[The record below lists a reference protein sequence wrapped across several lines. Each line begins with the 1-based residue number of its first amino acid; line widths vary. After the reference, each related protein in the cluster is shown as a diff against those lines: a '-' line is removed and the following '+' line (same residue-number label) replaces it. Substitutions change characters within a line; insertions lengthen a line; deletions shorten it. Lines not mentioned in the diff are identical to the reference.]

1 MSNTL
6 RRFEI
11 LLPLQFNDGR
21 EVPSDWLAE
30 AVLEIVEKF
39 GAASYETQ
47 KVEGHWRYQGILYR
61 DNLVKVVIDTSDE
74 EANREWMREYKK
86 RWKEKLEQ
94 LELWLVSYAIDVD

>member
-1 MSNTL
+1 MNNRL

-21 EVPSDWLAE
+21 DIPSDWLAE
-30 AVLEIVEKF
+30 AVLEIVENF

-47 KVEGHWRYQGILYR
+47 KVEGHWRYQGVLYR
-61 DNLVKVVIDTSDE
+61 DNLVKIVVDVPDTDE
-74 EANREWMREYKK
+74 NREWMRDYKR

-94 LELWLVSYAIDVD
+94 LELWLVSYTIDVD

>member
-1 MSNTL
+1 
-6 RRFEI
+6 

-21 EVPSDWLAE
+21 DIPSDWLAE
-30 AVLEIVEKF
+30 AVLEIVENF

-47 KVEGHWRYQGILYR
+47 KVEGHWRHQGVLYR
-61 DNLVKVVIDTSDE
+61 DNLVKIVVDVADTE
-74 EANREWMREYKK
+74 ENRGWMRDFKK